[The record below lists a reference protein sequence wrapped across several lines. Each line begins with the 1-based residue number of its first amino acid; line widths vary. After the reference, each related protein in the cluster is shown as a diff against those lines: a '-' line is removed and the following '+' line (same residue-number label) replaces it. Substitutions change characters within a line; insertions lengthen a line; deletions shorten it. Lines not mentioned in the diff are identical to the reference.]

1 MTDPKKT
8 NSRRS
13 FLQQAAASVGLVL
26 TAPAIASIV
35 ASCETD
41 ETTGPTGKT
50 FAVDSTQYPELASVG
65 GITADTITG
74 LNNGNPVFISRVD
87 DDRFVVFSTTCTH
100 QGCQVGSPESSGAN
114 CICPCHGAEY
124 SSADGK
130 VLQQPFGGSATDLPK
145 FESSYDPATQLLTIR
160 DER

>member
-1 MTDPKKT
+1 MIDPKQT

-13 FLQQAAASVGLVL
+13 FLRQAAASVGLVL
-26 TAPAIASIV
+26 SAPAIVSIV

-41 ETTGPTGKT
+41 EITGPTGKQ
-50 FAVDSTQYPELASVG
+50 FIVDITQYPELAVVG
-65 GITADTITG
+65 GITVITITG
-74 LNNGNPVFISRVD
+74 LNNGNPVFISRIEQ
-87 DDRFVVFSTTCTH
+87 DRFAVFTTVCTH

-130 VLQQPFGGSATDLPK
+130 VLGQPFGGSATDLPS
-145 FESSYDPATQLLTIR
+145 FGSTFNASTSELTING
-160 DER
+160 